1 MPSFEDAM
9 RAMTAWDAR
18 VASQYALA
26 YNDAYQSYTE
36 AKKKD
41 EEDAKA
47 RAELFVSI
55 ASLMSCSILVA
66 AVVSRPLQ
74 QMALG
79 MAARRLGEV
88 NTSTVVS
95 LFTKAA
101 AQPAISF
108 AFGEA
113 VDMTKDQAEK
123 ALTGIASQTAANVAS
138 GVTAIHPYSR
148 GTQMTAIIKNMALGI
163 DAMARAI
170 KGQKEQSISRR
181 EERLHDLARSPFMRM
196 PEKTID
202 SGKLTAYIEL
212 GFFLQHLLDS
222 DYIMRHAPIG
232 TRMPASR
239 AGGINAMPLS
249 KEYPKSEPATAMRF
263 YNTVHSD
270 RPGNAI
276 QDGLDAAHKKVFGK
290 PFFERSM
297 LPEFVRTDA
306 GRADELVRAELT
318 LRELSK
324 QTRPTRADEVKIFS
338 F

>member
-1 MPSFEDAM
+1 MPSFDDTM

-18 VASQYALA
+18 VASQYAIA

-88 NTSTVVS
+88 NTAAVVG
-95 LFTKAA
+95 LFNKAA

-113 VDMTKDQAEK
+113 VDLAKDQAEK
-123 ALTGIASQTAANVAS
+123 VLTGIASQTAANVAS

-148 GTQMTAIIKNMALGI
+148 GTQMTAIVKNMALGI
-163 DAMARAI
+163 DAMTRAI
-170 KGQKEQSISRR
+170 KGQKDQSISRR
-181 EERLHDLARSPFMRM
+181 EERLHELARSPFMRP
-196 PEKTID
+196 PEKTVD
-202 SGKLTAYIEL
+202 AAKLTPYIEL
-212 GFFLQHLLDS
+212 GFYLQHLLDG

-232 TRMPASR
+232 TRMPAER
-239 AGGINAMPLS
+239 AGGIAAMPLA
-249 KEYPKSEPATAMRF
+249 KNYPKSEPATAMRF
-263 YNTVHSD
+263 YNTVHSE

-306 GRADELVRAELT
+306 GRAAELVRAELA
-318 LRELSK
+318 LRDLSK
-324 QTRPTRADEVKIFS
+324 LTRPNRADEVKIFS